1 MTDQQNPENADGV
14 SPEGKE
20 PEKDAAK
27 KVPKFIFPGAEE
39 DAPSP
44 SSPALNFPP
53 DQDTA
58 GSPPGEPAA
67 TEAPPAPP
75 AEPAPVAAE
84 PPPAPPAEPAPV
96 AAEAPPAPPA
106 EPAPVAAEP
115 PPAPP
120 AEPAPVAAEPPPAP
134 PVEPAPV
141 AAEPP
146 PAPPA
151 EPVATIPL
159 PAAPVAGTTPGQIS
173 FGASTPAPPAGDSI
187 PLAAPASP
195 DTAPGPST
203 FISGSTET
211 TGGGVSTAV
220 KFTIA
225 TVLLAAIIFTGIF
238 VVGKSGQNKRT
249 KILNSL
255 LAQVEDSSARDLST
269 TKEEA
274 EVLLREGKSPKKLK
288 KEEREAIYQ
297 RLLVARGN
305 GVNLDELIADFA
317 GDVDNKMTPDIRIKF
332 FHVLQ
337 GRNSPDSLPFLIQHA
352 RNSSRPQTAVA
363 ALNAA
368 RKQATEANLADLLAI
383 IQFNESSLVRQDAK
397 RVIMS
402 LAERSTTRNEIA
414 KSIKTAY
421 DSATSDDTKA
431 IFLELL
437 GATGGDAAA
446 GIVKEALKSDSKT
459 TRIAA
464 LAALGS
470 WADDG
475 QFEVLLDHMADEE
488 DDALRRSAFAQALQ
502 FLTKDRKRDALAL
515 EDMWTGLA
523 TEARTESEKKQIVNG
538 LANIVEDWAFAVVE
552 HFLEDENDEVSYRA
566 EKALAHMEDRRNR
579 LNPDREEDK
588 EDKGDEG
595 DE

>member
-84 PPPAPPAEPAPV
+84 A
-96 AAEAPPAPPA
+96 
-106 EPAPVAAEP
+106 

-297 RLLVARGN
+297 RLLVAQGN

-446 GIVKEALKSDSKT
+446 GIVKEALKSDSKK

>member
-120 AEPAPVAAEPPPAP
+120 
-134 PVEPAPV
+134 VEPAPV

-146 PAPPA
+146 PAPLA

-159 PAAPVAGTTPGQIS
+159 PAAPAAGTTPGQIS

-211 TGGGVSTAV
+211 TKGGVSTAV
-220 KFTIA
+220 KFTITA
-225 TVLLAAIIFTGIF
+225 VLVAAIIIAGI
-238 VVGKSGQNKRT
+238 VVLGKSGMNKRT
-249 KILNSL
+249 ETINRL
-255 LAQVEDSSARDLST
+255 LAQVAEEGVRELAT

-274 EVLLREGKSPKKLK
+274 EVLLSEAKSLK
-288 KEEREAIYQ
+288 AKGDREAIYQ
-297 RLLVARGN
+297 RLLLAKGS
-305 GVNLDELIADFA
+305 GVNLDELIAEFA
-317 GDVDNKMTPDIRIKF
+317 SNEENAMTPDIRIKF
-332 FHVLQ
+332 FQVVR
-337 GRNSPDSLPFLIQHA
+337 GRNSPDSLPFLIEHA
-352 RNSSRPQTAVA
+352 RNSSKPTTASA
-363 ALNAA
+363 ALEAA
-368 RKQATEANLADLLAI
+368 RKLATDANLSDLLGI
-383 IQFNESSLVRQDAK
+383 IQFNESGQVQQDTK

-402 LAERSTTRNEIA
+402 LAERSTARNEIA
-414 KSIKTAY
+414 TAIKNSY
-421 DSATSDDTKA
+421 DSATSDDAKN

-437 GATGGDAAA
+437 GSTGGDTAA
-446 GIVKEALKSDSKT
+446 GIIKETLKSDSKT

-464 LAALGS
+464 IAALGT
-470 WADDG
+470 WADDS
-475 QFEVLLDHMADEE
+475 QFDILLDYMAGEQ
-488 DDALRRSAFAQALQ
+488 DDRLRQRAFASAYQ

-515 EDMWTGLA
+515 EDMWRDLA
-523 TEARTESEKKQIVNG
+523 LEAGTESEKKQIVNG